1 MEQIYDTSDNGNIF
15 KSVQN
20 RLNVPSVDQLKY
32 QGADENKCIHL
43 PKEQSQRHERTS
55 STG

>member
-20 RLNVPSVDQLKY
+20 RLDVPSVDQLKY
-32 QGADENKCIHL
+32 QGADENKCINFT
-43 PKEQSQRHERTS
+43 KEQSQRHERTS
-55 STG
+55 STD